1 MTSFTMLPLLL
12 MVAMMLLGRGST
24 KKVLSLQA
32 MHGEYG
38 SLNNDA
44 DSLSPAAG
52 TGPNGGIRA
61 AQTRPAKFQHDLYLN
76 LKGDLWPVQIPLS
89 NRESARGHLVGCFV
103 PPFLRE
109 GGDATHQC
117 PLDAVACCSLLLLTR
132 ALLMTSSRCQRPYPV
147 SYVVLVVTYISGAM
161 LTGKLAQRRQGGG
174 AIVWAGTLA
183 TVVQLLWILMAAQP
197 FIHVCIFFRKRE
209 NRTVLMCRCCPARCQ
224 RGVNHDEEL
233 AEWAET
239 APMMPVEIPS
249 LSNRASARGH

>member
-1 MTSFTMLPLLL
+1 MPSRCGRLLL
-12 MVAMMLLGRGST
+12 SASADARSSDDVIA
-24 KKVLSLQA
+24 LS
-32 MHGEYG
+32 
-38 SLNNDA
+38 
-44 DSLSPAAG
+44 
-52 TGPNGGIRA
+52 
-61 AQTRPAKFQHDLYLN
+61 
-76 LKGDLWPVQIPLS
+76 
-89 NRESARGHLVGCFV
+89 
-103 PPFLRE
+103 
-109 GGDATHQC
+109 
-117 PLDAVACCSLLLLTR
+117 
-132 ALLMTSSRCQRPYPV
+132 RPYPV

-239 APMMPVEIPS
+239 APMMPVEIPPPLATEHLLEVTDGLAS
-249 LSNRASARGH
+249 PAPTGAGGRRNPISDLSGRQPATFYVC

>member
-76 LKGDLWPVQIPLS
+76 LKGDLWPVSKSPLATENLLEDTWWVASSPLS
-89 NRESARGHLVGCFV
+89 TGGGRRNPSV
-103 PPFLRE
+103 PSRC
-109 GGDATHQC
+109 GR
-117 PLDAVACCSLLLLTR
+117 LLLSASADARSSDDVIALSKALSSQLRGAGCNLYKRCDVNRQAR
-132 ALLMTSSRCQRPYPV
+132 ATPPRWRCDRLGWDVSNGGAAVVDTDGGTTLHPRLHFFQKARKQDGADVPLL
-147 SYVVLVVTYISGAM
+147 SGA
-161 LTGKLAQRRQGGG
+161 LPKGRQPRRRAGRVGRDG
-174 AIVWAGTLA
+174 A
-183 TVVQLLWILMAAQP
+183 
-197 FIHVCIFFRKRE
+197 
-209 NRTVLMCRCCPARCQ
+209 
-224 RGVNHDEEL
+224 DD
-233 AEWAET
+233 
-239 APMMPVEIPS
+239 
-249 LSNRASARGH
+249 ASRDPLP